1 MQATRPFHRFLF
13 GASALLALGLCP
25 GQALASQE
33 FPAAIEEAA
42 GMPCTPSC
50 TLCHGVNP
58 GTASTFQNKLLGKAL
73 FLPAGGTPVAANDAA
88 ALKASYATYAKDPAN
103 AANVTNLQNGIDPET
118 GDDLCAGPT
127 YGCGAHVAKK
137 APPTDFSAPLWVIG
151 AVVAGALLRRRT
163 SSPSR
168 G

>member
-1 MQATRPFHRFLF
+1 MQATRPLHRFLL
-13 GASALLALGLCP
+13 GASAVLALGLCP
-25 GQALASQE
+25 GRAHASE
-33 FPAAIEEAA
+33 NFPEAIEEAA

-50 TLCHGVNP
+50 TLCHGVTP
-58 GTASTFQNKLLGKAL
+58 GTIDTFQNRKLGATL
-73 FLPAGGTPVAANDAA
+73 FTINGVVPPRDAA
-88 ALKASYATYAKDPAN
+88 KLKAAYQVYSMDQAN
-103 AANVTNLQNGIDPET
+103 AANVTNLKNGIDPET